1 MDPATFWASSPRA
14 VHLVVRAARRRWT
27 PTSSASLLRQRPHP
41 ALRAT
46 FPRGEGRGRPGK
58 GVRLN
63 RLPHP

>member
-27 PTSSASLLRQRPHP
+27 PHP
-41 ALRAT
+41 PLTGHLPLKGKAFGR
-46 FPRGEGRGRPGK
+46 EGNGRPGK
-58 GVRLN
+58 GVRLS